1 MKNALYFL
9 IQTLGNLIILLH
21 ILRFWLPLFGADF
34 RNPISQ
40 SILKF
45 TSPLINRSRRFIPS
59 FRQFDSATFIVTLAL
74 QCGLILILASLSGIT
89 LTSSTIL
96 ATAIF
101 ELLLSSANIFFLA
114 IIVSVLF
121 SWIAPY
127 SYSPFKGII
136 DNIAESLLR
145 PYRKIF
151 SPIGGID
158 LSPLLAIIAIQTV
171 MIFLKSSAP
180 ISL

>member
-59 FRQFDSATFIVTLAL
+59 FRQFDSAT
-74 QCGLILILASLSGIT
+74 LILAYLSGLN

-96 ATAIF
+96 ITAVF

-114 IIVSVLF
+114 IIASVLF

-127 SYSPFKGII
+127 SYSPFKGLI

-145 PYRKIF
+145 PYRRMF
-151 SPIGGID
+151 SPIGGLD
-158 LSPLLAIIAIQTV
+158 LSPLFAIIAIQTV